1 MNERSDSKGNDYSIQ
16 EKLIGIG
23 EHSFRK
29 TYYPQLQQQLEYLEE
44 KSAALLNMLEDLEEA
59 RRKLE
64 ESEERYR
71 LIAENTADT
80 IAVFDLNLNYTYVS
94 PSVIKLLGYAPDEI
108 IALRLE
114 KIVSPN
120 SWQMIQQTFM
130 EEMEFEKSGKADP
143 NRSRI
148 FIIEQYCKD
157 GTKIWVEGTTSFV
170 RNKFGK
176 PINILSI
183 SRDITERKQA
193 EVELRKHRENLEE
206 LVQQRTE
213 ELKEANE
220 ELVRKE
226 KLAVLGQLTAVVGH
240 ELRNP
245 LGTIRNSIY
254 EMNER
259 LRGKNSGLEKAL
271 DRAERN
277 IIRCDTII
285 EELLDYARETED
297 IMESLLIDE
306 WIEDFL
312 DETEIPEKIKLVR
325 KLNAGVEININPES
339 FRRCLIN
346 LIDNAVHAMTETE
359 KEVKSKKQSPL
370 SNVLSIETRIEED
383 NLIINIKDSG
393 PGMSKDELKRIF
405 EPLYSTKGFGVG
417 LGLPIV
423 KKIIQQHNGGIEIT
437 SKPGEGTVTVL
448 RLPLIKNIKSDL

>member
-130 EEMEFEKSGKADP
+130 EEMEFEKSGMADP

-285 EELLDYARETED
+285 EELLDYAREREHTTER
-297 IMESLLIDE
+297 LLIDE
-306 WIEDFL
+306 WVDGFL
-312 DETEIPEKIKLVR
+312 DEITIPEKIKLVR
-325 KLNAGVEININPES
+325 KFNAGVEVNINPES

-393 PGMSKDELKRIF
+393 PGMSKDELKKIF

-423 KKIIQQHNGGIEIT
+423 KKIIEQHNGGIEII
-437 SKPGEGTVTVL
+437 SKKGEGTIAVL
-448 RLPLIKNIKSDL
+448 RLPLIKNK

>member
-1 MNERSDSKGNDYSIQ
+1 RM
-16 EKLIGIG
+16 
-23 EHSFRK
+23 
-29 TYYPQLQQQLEYLEE
+29 
-44 KSAALLNMLEDLEEA
+44 
-59 RRKLE
+59 
-64 ESEERYR
+64 
-71 LIAENTADT
+71 
-80 IAVFDLNLNYTYVS
+80 
-94 PSVIKLLGYAPDEI
+94 
-108 IALRLE
+108 
-114 KIVSPN
+114 
-120 SWQMIQQTFM
+120 
-130 EEMEFEKSGKADP
+130 
-143 NRSRI
+143 
-148 FIIEQYCKD
+148 
-157 GTKIWVEGTTSFV
+157 
-170 RNKFGK
+170 
-176 PINILSI
+176 
-183 SRDITERKQA
+183 
-193 EVELRKHRENLEE
+193 EVEEELSKHQEHLEE
-206 LVQQRTE
+206 LVLKRSK

-285 EELLDYARETED
+285 EELLDYAREREHTTER
-297 IMESLLIDE
+297 LLIDE
-306 WIEDFL
+306 WVDGFL
-312 DETEIPEKIKLVR
+312 DEITIPEKIKLVR
-325 KLNAGVEININPES
+325 KLNAGIEVNINPES

-393 PGMSKDELKRIF
+393 PGMSKDELKKIF

-423 KKIIQQHNGGIEIT
+423 KKIIEQHNGGIEII
-437 SKPGEGTVTVL
+437 SKKGEGTIAVL
-448 RLPLIKNIKSDL
+448 RLPLIKNK